1 VSRRVGANGG
11 HGSSAVRRHNLT
23 LASSSCVLLCAA
35 PKSRRACSRRCLRPQ
50 LGIPACAAEAT
61 RGNPTGPQALGG
73 DRGGGGGDRATSFE
87 DDDGASMDGSGVDG
101 DADSRA
107 FASARESWARISL
120 PPNMRRVGGHASSFK
135 CGSKLSVVVISFSLG
150 GHNSLDG
157 WCQDGDDDD
166 DRCSDC
172 AIAPLL
178 VFANSND
185 ISDSIPSERMSLYVA
200 VASSCCSCCS
210 VLPLLLVPFLRCLF
224 SCDTDDDD
232 DAVLFT
238 NSPPTSSAFSVSLW
252 YRPTLS
258 HGEKATSA
266 AGKLTTR
273 RPPLAAAAAAAAGD
287 GGGAGDA
294 DNEEEDRISI
304 DRSWKIRLVRES
316 TRCPP
321 R

>member
-1 VSRRVGANGG
+1 
-11 HGSSAVRRHNLT
+11 
-23 LASSSCVLLCAA
+23 
-35 PKSRRACSRRCLRPQ
+35 
-50 LGIPACAAEAT
+50 
-61 RGNPTGPQALGG
+61 
-73 DRGGGGGDRATSFE
+73 
-87 DDDGASMDGSGVDG
+87 MDGSGVDG
-101 DADSRA
+101 NADSRD

-157 WCQDGDDDD
+157 WCQDGDDD